1 MKKAESFTESAMK
14 NCFKKSYLDETD
26 FIADLEDGK
35 SRDEASYTNSK
46 EYGSLAASR
55 KSQPKNVKVIE
66 LSDDDISVVEVT
78 KEEAKSI
85 KNVGEISKVSQ

>member
-1 MKKAESFTESAMK
+1 LKKAESFTESAMK

-26 FIADLEDGK
+26 FIADLEEGK
-35 SRDEASYTNSK
+35 SRDEMSYTNSK

-55 KSQPKNVKVIE
+55 KSQPKNTKVIE

-78 KEEAKSI
+78 KEEANKHINSS
-85 KNVGEISKVSQ
+85 EIPQVPQ